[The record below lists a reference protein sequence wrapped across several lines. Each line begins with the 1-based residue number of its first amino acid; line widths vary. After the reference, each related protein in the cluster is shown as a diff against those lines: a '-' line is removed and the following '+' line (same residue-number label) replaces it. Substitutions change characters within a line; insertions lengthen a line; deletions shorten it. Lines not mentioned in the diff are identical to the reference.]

1 LPDGADGE
9 TRGSRPG
16 DVTAGRDRQK
26 LNFYRRLEMS
36 NMKTKLP
43 LSEAEG
49 IARKYLELLAPQCAR
64 IEIAGSI
71 RRRKAEVGDIEIVAR
86 PLPTFDLFGS
96 PNGYHDLSLPLPA
109 VKNGQRY
116 KQYILPEGI
125 NLDLFIVL
133 PPAQWGVIFALRT
146 GGAEFSR
153 RLVTSKK
160 YGGYL
165 PSLYMIRDGAVR
177 RRTGEVVPTP
187 EEGDFFALLGLDLI
201 PPQERF

>member
-1 LPDGADGE
+1 
-9 TRGSRPG
+9 
-16 DVTAGRDRQK
+16 
-26 LNFYRRLEMS
+26 
-36 NMKTKLP
+36 MKVRIP
-43 LSEAEG
+43 LGEAEK
-49 IARKYLELLAPQCAR
+49 IACKYADMLMPYCER

-71 RRRKAEVGDIEIVAR
+71 RRRKAEVGDIEIVAK
-86 PLPTFDLFGS
+86 PLPALDLFGS

-116 KQYILPEGI
+116 KQYALPEGI

-153 RLVTSKK
+153 KLVTAKR

-165 PSLYMIRDGAVR
+165 PSLYIIRDGAVR
-177 RRTGEVVPTP
+177 RQDTGEVVPTP
-187 EEGDFFALLGLDLI
+187 EESDFFALLGLDFI
-201 PPQERF
+201 SPQERL